1 MTVAFP
7 VSMHRSIFLAAMIM
21 LVPGESPAA
30 EKEGRMLLEQNC
42 GRCHAVALNSPSP
55 LAGAPNLRI
64 VLGSYPA
71 ERLEFELAE
80 GIGSRHREMPQVQ
93 FTQEDIE
100 AIENYLAE
108 P

>member
-1 MTVAFP
+1 
-7 VSMHRSIFLAAMIM
+7 MHRAILLVAMIM
-21 LVPGESPAA
+21 LTMGESPAA
-30 EKEGRMLLEQNC
+30 EKEGRILLERNC
-42 GRCHAVALNSPSP
+42 GRCHAVALDSPSP

-64 VLGSYPA
+64 VLGSYPT

-93 FTQEDIE
+93 FTLEDIE
-100 AIENYLAE
+100 AIESYLAE